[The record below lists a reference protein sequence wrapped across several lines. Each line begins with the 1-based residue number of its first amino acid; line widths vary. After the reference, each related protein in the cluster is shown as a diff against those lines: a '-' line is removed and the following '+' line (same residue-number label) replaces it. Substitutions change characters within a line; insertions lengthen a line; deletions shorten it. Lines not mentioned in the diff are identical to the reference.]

1 LGTSYF
7 VLVNILVI
15 GSGGR
20 EHALSWKL
28 SQSSKVETVFTAPG
42 NGGTENNIPI
52 DVNDLD
58 GLAEFAQKNNCFTVV
73 GPEDP
78 LAAGIVD
85 KFNELDLKVFGPSQ
99 AAAQLESS
107 KIWAKN
113 FMKRNNIPTARFE
126 IFDDPQKAEEHVKSI
141 DYNVVVKADGLAA
154 GKGVIVCNSDDEA
167 ISAIQTILVKKT
179 FGDAGNK
186 IIIEERIDGI
196 EASYIALS
204 DGNIALPMASSQ
216 DHKRIFDDDKG
227 PNTGGM
233 GAYSPTPIVTDILA
247 KKIQEEVIEKTI
259 HAMKN
264 EGISF
269 KGFLYAGIMIKDDV
283 PYVLEYNVRM
293 GDPECQPITMRMN
306 FDLYDYFVASV
317 DGTLSS
323 MPSLSWKDQF
333 AVCVVLAS
341 NGYPGSY
348 PTNDEITGFDSIS
361 NDTNVFHAGTKKSD
375 GKIFSNGGRVL
386 GVTSLGDSLAS
397 AISSAY
403 SAIEKIVW
411 SSKYCRKDIGKKGL
425 SYFWVWNILSSV
437 IIQFMFM
444 SCSDFGIFLII
455 CFSNTS
461 EIVIV
466 SFFAKNLS

>member
-1 LGTSYF
+1 M
-7 VLVNILVI
+7 VNVLVI

-28 SQSSKVETVFTAPG
+28 SQSSKVETVYTAPG
-42 NGGTENNIPI
+42 NGGTKNNIPL

-58 GLAEFAQKNNCFTVV
+58 ALAEFAQKNNCFTVV

-85 KFNELDLKVFGPSQ
+85 KFNKLNLKVFGPSQ

-113 FMKRNNIPTARFE
+113 FMKRNNILTARFE

-141 DYNVVVKADGLAA
+141 DYDVVVKADGLAA
-154 GKGVIVCNSDDEA
+154 GKGVIVCNSNDEA

-204 DGNIALPMASSQ
+204 DGNVALPMASSQ

-233 GAYSPTPIVTDILA
+233 GAYSPTPIVTTDLA

-264 EGISF
+264 EGIFF
-269 KGFLYAGIMIKDDV
+269 KGFLYAGIMIKDDK

-333 AVCVVLAS
+333 AVCVVLTS

-361 NDTNVFHAGTKKSD
+361 NDTHVFHAGTKKSG
-375 GKIFSNGGRVL
+375 GKVFSNGGRVL
-386 GVTSLGDSLAS
+386 GVTSLGNSLDS
-397 AISSAY
+397 AISNAY
-403 SAIEKIVW
+403 SAIEKISW
-411 SSKYCRKDIGKKGL
+411 PNKYCRKDIGKKGL
-425 SYFWVWNILSSV
+425 SYF
-437 IIQFMFM
+437 
-444 SCSDFGIFLII
+444 
-455 CFSNTS
+455 
-461 EIVIV
+461 
-466 SFFAKNLS
+466 

>member
-1 LGTSYF
+1 M
-7 VLVNILVI
+7 VNILVI

-42 NGGTENNIPI
+42 NGGTKNNVPI
-52 DVNDLD
+52 NVDDLD
-58 GLAEFAQKNNCFTVV
+58 GLADFAQKNNCFTVV

-85 KFNELDLKVFGPSQ
+85 KFNQRNLKVFGPSKL
-99 AAAQLESS
+99 AAQLESS

-113 FMKRNNIPTARFE
+113 FMKRNNIPSAEFE
-126 IFDDPQKAEEHVKSI
+126 IFDDAQKAQDYVKSL

-179 FGDAGNK
+179 FGDAGNR

-204 DGNIALPMASSQ
+204 DGEAAIPMASSQ
-216 DHKRIFDDDKG
+216 DHKRIFDNDKG

-233 GAYSPTPIVTDILA
+233 GAYSPTPIIDDVLA
-247 KKIQEEVIEKTI
+247 KKIQEKVIDKTI
-259 HAMKN
+259 QSMKN
-264 EGISF
+264 EGIVF
-269 KGFLYAGIMIKDDV
+269 KGFLYAGIMLRNNE

-293 GDPECQPITMRMN
+293 GDPECQPITIRMD

-323 MPSLSWKDQF
+323 MPQTTWKNQF

-341 NGYPGSY
+341 DGYPESY
-348 PTNDEITGFDSIS
+348 AKNEEISGFDSVP
-361 NDTNVFHAGTKKSD
+361 NDAYVFHAGTQKID
-375 GKIFSNGGRVL
+375 GKIISNGGRVL
-386 GVTSLGDSLAS
+386 GVTALGDSLES
-397 AISSAY
+397 AIKNAY
-403 SAIEKIVW
+403 LASEKITW
-411 SSKYCRKDIGKKGL
+411 THKYCRKDIGQKGL
-425 SYFWVWNILSSV
+425 DYL
-437 IIQFMFM
+437 
-444 SCSDFGIFLII
+444 
-455 CFSNTS
+455 
-461 EIVIV
+461 
-466 SFFAKNLS
+466 

>member
-1 LGTSYF
+1 MGNSYF
-7 VLVNILVI
+7 LLVNVLVI

-42 NGGTENNIPI
+42 NGGTENNIPL
-52 DVNDLD
+52 DVTDLE

-85 KFNELDLKVFGPSQ
+85 KFNQLNLKVFGPSQ

-141 DYNVVVKADGLAA
+141 DYDVVVKADGLAA
-154 GKGVIVCNSDDEA
+154 GKGVIVCNGNDEA

-204 DGNIALPMASSQ
+204 DGNVALPMASSQ

-233 GAYSPTPIVTDILA
+233 GAYSPTPIITNDLA

-264 EGISF
+264 EGIFF
-269 KGFLYAGIMIKDDV
+269 KGFLYAGIMIKDDK

-323 MPSLSWKDQF
+323 LPSLSWKDQF

-341 NGYPGSY
+341 DGYPGSY
-348 PTNDEITGFDSIS
+348 STNDEITGFDSIP

-375 GKIFSNGGRVL
+375 GKILSNGGRVL
-386 GVTSLGDSLAS
+386 GVTSLGDSLES
-397 AISSAY
+397 AIDNAY
-403 SAIEKIVW
+403 LAIEKISW
-411 SSKYCRKDIGKKGL
+411 SNKFCRTDIGKKGL
-425 SYFWVWNILSSV
+425 SYF
-437 IIQFMFM
+437 
-444 SCSDFGIFLII
+444 
-455 CFSNTS
+455 
-461 EIVIV
+461 
-466 SFFAKNLS
+466 